1 MKRDIHTRINMRPQ
15 IVKAIYASAKVKG
28 ENFET
33 VEFSIYAAIRAN
45 RMMLFY
51 QKLFI
56 NLNNFF

>member
-15 IVKAIYASAKVKG
+15 IVKAIYAAAKIKG
-28 ENFET
+28 ENFKT

-51 QKLFI
+51 
-56 NLNNFF
+56 